1 MAAIGER
8 TPLGCLAAGQ
18 VREAIVTVVTA
29 EVGELACSTDYRHSV
44 HGVPESFFS
53 RPSMWARSRL
63 SAHFSR
69 VFTPIAHRVLLRM
82 AMSRFVHERLR
93 SAESPR

>member
-1 MAAIGER
+1 MEGVLAAIGER
-8 TPLGCLAAGQ
+8 TPLGCLAAAR

-29 EVGELACSTDYRHSV
+29 EVGELGCSTVYMRIV

-69 VFTPIAHRVLLRM
+69 VFTPVTHRVLLRM
-82 AMSRFVHERLR
+82 AVSRYAHDELQ
-93 SAESPR
+93 